1 MSKNRRTIADPF
13 HDRMRRGERI
23 LLLIYLPIHIF
34 AMPALLALLMTH
46 MGIEYT
52 EITLNFLY
60 YAAGAVL
67 VFLIARRFLRAEFD
81 PLCDNWMKVLL
92 SVLEGYLIMTAM
104 ALILSAVKLGVG
116 LDGANPNNSSVQ
128 SMLGSQFGK
137 MFTLTVLLAPLVEEP
152 IFRGA
157 IFSGIRVKNRIWAYI
172 ITILLF
178 GLYHVWQYAYISGDY
193 KYLIYV
199 IDYIPATFALC
210 WTYDRTDTIWSP
222 IALHML
228 INAVSLTALGNM

>member
-92 SVLEGYLIMTAM
+92 SVLEGVCRSCFHSRCSWRRKIFPCTQ
-104 ALILSAVKLGVG
+104 LS
-116 LDGANPNNSSVQ
+116 
-128 SMLGSQFGK
+128 
-137 MFTLTVLLAPLVEEP
+137 LLP
-152 IFRGA
+152 
-157 IFSGIRVKNRIWAYI
+157 
-172 ITILLF
+172 
-178 GLYHVWQYAYISGDY
+178 
-193 KYLIYV
+193 
-199 IDYIPATFALC
+199 
-210 WTYDRTDTIWSP
+210 
-222 IALHML
+222 
-228 INAVSLTALGNM
+228 

>member
-1 MSKNRRTIADPF
+1 MSNNTRTKPSIF
-13 HDRMRRGERI
+13 HDRMRFCERV
-23 LLLIYLPIHIF
+23 LLLIYLPVHVLV
-34 AMPALLALLMTH
+34 MPEILAFLMTRF
-46 MGIEYT
+46 GIEYS

-60 YAAGAVL
+60 YAVSAVL
-67 VFLIARRFLRAEFD
+67 VFMISRRFLRAEFD
-81 PLCDNWMKVLL
+81 PLCDGWLTVLL
-92 SVLEGYLIMTAM
+92 SVLEGYLIMTAL

-116 LDGANPNNSSVQ
+116 LEEANPNNSSVQ
-128 SMLGSQFGK
+128 SMLGSQFWK
-137 MFTLTVLLAPLVEEP
+137 MFALTVLLAPLVEEP

-157 IFSGIRVKNRIWAYI
+157 IFSGIRKKNRVWAYVV
-172 ITILLF
+172 TILLF

-210 WTYDRTDTIWSP
+210 WVYDRTDTIWSP